1 MHHSSRSLQ
10 HFFRSLQFAGS
21 RAYAHAPQQG
31 DIQWRVDPTVKVA
44 AGRKDA
50 AVPLQSPQVFRT
62 HTELAARLGY
72 VAERCCNPGTIHIW
86 HATMCPMSTLQVD
99 TDDALRRWVAK
110 REGVADVSES
120 TWQMLEE
127 EYWIDEWRTADPELR
142 DKVRNRIL
150 ARYRRLK
157 RFAHEMGG
165 SVTDMSGDG
174 QQHDPTLVRAD
185 FPAGDPAAL
194 RAEALCLYWAKLAEA
209 EKGVRRFRKDVL
221 GGAAVSESV
230 ARGLIHSPAASVLSL
245 ESFKRNQIPIV
256 GHTAEFLRYEKA
268 NPFERPYWARA
279 VLRITWPG
287 GETVTNPRME
297 GPAPMETLAF
307 WDGQK
312 LVPIAPWRFSLL
324 RRLHEVAA
332 DLCRHYPWEP
342 QDAAWLILTGEAP
355 WAPPL
360 TARVT
365 GPDQIRNHGT
375 ITITAAHWVP
385 KDAVTKFYAEVKS
398 RVDSAPTPSLRRLAV
413 FRFVAE
419 QSSGITER
427 FVYGLNIPSWRS
439 LQARW
444 NEEYPPEH
452 EWHYRDVR
460 NFRRDYT
467 EASKS
472 LTGY

>member
-1 MHHSSRSLQ
+1 
-10 HFFRSLQFAGS
+10 
-21 RAYAHAPQQG
+21 
-31 DIQWRVDPTVKVA
+31 
-44 AGRKDA
+44 
-50 AVPLQSPQVFRT
+50 
-62 HTELAARLGY
+62 
-72 VAERCCNPGTIHIW
+72 
-86 HATMCPMSTLQVD
+86 MSNSQTD

-110 REGVADVSES
+110 REGTTDVSEHI
-120 TWQMLEE
+120 WQLVIEDRLVAD
-127 EYWIDEWRTADPELR
+127 WWDEDPELR
-142 DKVRNRIL
+142 DRVRDEIL
-150 ARYRRLK
+150 ARYRRYK
-157 RFAHEMGG
+157 RLVRETGG
-165 SVTDMSGDG
+165 TLGDASEDG
-174 QQHDPTLVRAD
+174 QERDSTTLLRAEL
-185 FPAGDPAAL
+185 PAGDPIAL

-209 EKGVRRFRKDVL
+209 EKDVRRFRKDVL
-221 GGAAVSESV
+221 GGAAVSESA
-230 ARGLIHSPAASVLSL
+230 ARGLIHSPAAAVLRL

-256 GHTAEFLRYEKA
+256 GHTAQFLRYEKA

-279 VLRITWPG
+279 ALRITWPG

-297 GPAPMETLAF
+297 GPAPMETLTF

-332 DLCRHYPWEP
+332 DLCGHYPWEP

-385 KDAVTKFYAEVKS
+385 KDAVSKFYAEVKS

-427 FVYGLNIPSWRS
+427 LVYGLSTPSWRS

-444 NEEYPPEH
+444 NEEHRPGQ

-460 NFRRDYT
+460 NFRRDFAA
-467 EASKS
+467 ASKS
-472 LTGY
+472 LMGY